1 LRSVFYFKK
10 RHQQMNKKL
19 TCLLAMAGI
28 TCVLAAPVMAE
39 TSPGTTNNGTMMK
52 GPSAPS
58 DGKSTST
65 NKSDQP
71 KGTNGAATQGTALPG
86 SGGEAGSGGNSG
98 FGNKTSSG
106 AGSTDSDSTNKK

>member
-1 LRSVFYFKK
+1 
-10 RHQQMNKKL
+10 MNKTL
-19 TCLLAMAGI
+19 TCLLAMAGL
-28 TCVLAAPVMAE
+28 TCVLAGPVMAD
-39 TSPGTTNNGTMMK
+39 TSPGTNSNGTMMK

-58 DGKSTST
+58 DGKAPST
-65 NKSDQP
+65 NNSDQP

-106 AGSTDSDSTNKK
+106 TGSTDSDSKK